1 MWRGPRW
8 TLNRL
13 GESMRSSAIVFTGVV
28 CLLFSALATAQGK
41 IPPEVSVY
49 SCEAETGLELFS
61 RDADRVR
68 PPASMIKLGLML
80 LVAEGL
86 HTGQWTLES
95 PITASRHAERMG
107 GTQVY
112 VKMGETYSLSRLML
126 AVSVASANDAAMAVA
141 EGLWGSE
148 EAYLEAMNKRL
159 GELGMK
165 NSVFRS
171 VHGLP
176 PDRGEQPD
184 ETTARDMAILAREC
198 LKHPQVMEWTSTVR
212 FKFREEQAEFLS
224 TNKLL
229 QQMDECDGLKTGYI
243 RAAGFCIA
251 ATAKRGDVR
260 VVTVVMGHPDN
271 TARFRLAK
279 QQLTDGLETVRRGLV
294 LAKDQV
300 QTPIIDVENGKADT
314 VAVSVSGDIWATT
327 RAEDWER
334 VQLVWDTPVKL
345 TAPVTAGSE
354 VGKVRAE
361 LDGHVLGRAKVI
373 LSGSV
378 DQTTWIWRTEKMIRS
393 FLGSTD

>member
-1 MWRGPRW
+1 LW
-8 TLNRL
+8 
-13 GESMRSSAIVFTGVV
+13 A
-28 CLLFSALATAQGK
+28 AAQSK

-49 SCEAETGLELFS
+49 SVEADTGLELFS
-61 RDADRVR
+61 HDADRVR
-68 PPASMIKLGLML
+68 PPASMIKLGMML

-86 HTGQWTLES
+86 HAGQWTLEA
-95 PITASRHAERMG
+95 PITASRHAEKMG

-112 VKMGETYSLSRLML
+112 VKMGETYTLGRLML
-126 AVSVASANDAAMAVA
+126 AVAVASANDAAMAVA

-159 GELGMK
+159 GELGMT

-184 ETTARDMAILAREC
+184 ATTARDMAILSREC
-198 LKHPQVMEWTSTVR
+198 LKHPQIIEWTSTVR
-212 FKFREEQAEFLS
+212 FKFRDEQAEFLS

-260 VVTVVMGHPDN
+260 VLTVVMGHPDSA
-271 TARFRLAK
+271 ARFRLAK
-279 QQLTDGLETVRRGLV
+279 QQLTGGLESVRRGLV
-294 LAKDQV
+294 LAKDAV
-300 QTPIIDVENGKADT
+300 ETPLIDVENGKADS
-314 VAVSVSGDIWATT
+314 VPVVVSDDIWATT

-334 VQLVWDTPVKL
+334 VQLVWETPAKV
-345 TAPVTAGSE
+345 TAPVMAGSE
-354 VGKVRAE
+354 VGEVRAE
-361 LDGHVLGRAKVI
+361 LDGHVLGRAKVV
-373 LSGSV
+373 LGGSV
-378 DQTTWIWRTEKMIRS
+378 DQTTWIWRTEKMIRT

>member
-1 MWRGPRW
+1 
-8 TLNRL
+8 
-13 GESMRSSAIVFTGVV
+13 MRRSTIAIVGAIS
-28 CLLFSALATAQGK
+28 LFVPVWATAQSK

-49 SCEAETGLELFS
+49 SVEADTGLELFVHA
-61 RDADRVR
+61 ADRVR
-68 PPASMIKLGLML
+68 PPASMIKLGMML

-86 HTGQWTLES
+86 HAGQWTLDS
-95 PITASRHAERMG
+95 PITATRHAEKMG

-112 VKMGETYSLSRLML
+112 VKMGETYPLGRLML
-126 AVSVASANDAAMAVA
+126 AVAVASANDAAMAVA

-148 EAYLEAMNKRL
+148 EAYLEAVNKRL
-159 GELGMK
+159 GELGMTK
-165 NSVFRS
+165 SVFRS

-184 ETTARDMAILAREC
+184 ETTARDMSMLAREC
-198 LKHPQVMEWTSTVR
+198 LKHPQVIEWTSTVR

-229 QQMDECDGLKTGYI
+229 QQMEECDGLKTGYI

-260 VVTVVMGHPDN
+260 VVTLVMGHTDN
-271 TARFRLAK
+271 SARFRLAK
-279 QQLTDGLETVRRGLV
+279 QQLTNALESVRRGLV
-294 LAKDQV
+294 LAKDQA

-314 VAVSVSGDIWATT
+314 VAVSVSEDIWATT
-327 RAEDWER
+327 RSEDWER
-334 VQLVWDTPVKL
+334 VRLVWETPAMI

-354 VGKVRAE
+354 IGEVRAE
-361 LDGHVLGRAKVI
+361 LDGHVLGRAKVV
-373 LSGSV
+373 LAGSV

-393 FLGSTD
+393 FLNTSD